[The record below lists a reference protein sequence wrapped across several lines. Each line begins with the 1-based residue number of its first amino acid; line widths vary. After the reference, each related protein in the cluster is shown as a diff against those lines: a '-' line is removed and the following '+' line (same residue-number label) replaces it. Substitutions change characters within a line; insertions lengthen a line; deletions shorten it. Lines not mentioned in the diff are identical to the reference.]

1 MTDTDKNSPVD
12 FSDFNAFMWDC
23 HKARQTKM
31 HNDYLYMFYVEM
43 SKPLDP
49 SDYNNGWVTLYIKY
63 EMSRFSLY
71 AGITDKPLP
80 DFRELSKGF
89 IEIPQTFADQI
100 KTNQSFIK
108 TLTIRLN
115 EYAKTRGK
123 EGASFDK
130 VFDVLKT
137 KQISVQRNNSI
148 AKAMEHNKKLDMAHK
163 AHRDEIKAAAKS
175 AGGNQEWGYY
185 REYYRGPN
193 SPAHDDDYEGSGT
206 LSFEDVAVT
215 LCKTV
220 EDVKKLANAPV
231 GTRIV
236 DVVDHYRIYYSRR
249 K

>member
-63 EMSRFSLY
+63 EMSKFSLY

-163 AHRDEIKAAAKS
+163 AHRDEIKAASKS
-175 AGGNQEWGYY
+175 SVSEGNTE
-185 REYYRGPN
+185 
-193 SPAHDDDYEGSGT
+193 
-206 LSFEDVAVT
+206 
-215 LCKTV
+215 
-220 EDVKKLANAPV
+220 KKVL
-231 GTRIV
+231 IV
-236 DVVDHYRIYYSRR
+236 DDLGVITFQLEMMFIKNNYEVTVSQEIYDAIS
-249 K
+249 KFKNGHFDFWPSGFFDEWDEAMLDLL

>member
-1 MTDTDKNSPVD
+1 MTDTNENSPVD

-49 SDYNNGWVTLYIKY
+49 SDYKNGWVTLYIKF
-63 EMSRFSLY
+63 EMSKFSLY

-89 IEIPQTFADQI
+89 IEIPQSFADQI
-100 KTNQSFIK
+100 KKNQSFIK
-108 TLTIRLN
+108 TLEVRLN

-123 EGASFDK
+123 DGASFTK
-130 VFDVLKT
+130 VFDSLGMRGV
-137 KQISVQRNNSI
+137 SVQRNNSI
-148 AKAMEHNKKLDMAHK
+148 AKASAHNNKIRAAAK
-163 AHRDEIKAAAKS
+163 AALDEIKAAAKS

-236 DVVDHYRIYYSRR
+236 NVVDNYRTYYSRR